1 MTQIPTRF
9 EISKLSQH
17 EKVMLFVEKFGVEL
31 KDTKQK
37 RLLLFKLLLEEV
49 FELAL
54 SLGLSKEDFEDAVHA
69 QKIWSLEQ
77 GEFIDLGLRH
87 AKIGTLDAI
96 ADMRYYEEQLL
107 KMLGVDALIDEA
119 MTEVTYS
126 NLTKLGDDG
135 NPVISDGSDGNPVGK
150 IIKSKNYKKPDI
162 AYIVDSAGFR
172 EF

>member
-54 SLGLSKEDFEDAVHA
+54 SLGISKEDFEEAVSE
-69 QKIWSLEQ
+69 QKIWSLDQE
-77 GEFIDLGLRH
+77 EFIFYLR
-87 AKIGTLDAI
+87 K
-96 ADMRYYEEQLL
+96 
-107 KMLGVDALIDEA
+107 
-119 MTEVTYS
+119 
-126 NLTKLGDDG
+126 
-135 NPVISDGSDGNPVGK
+135 
-150 IIKSKNYKKPDI
+150 
-162 AYIVDSAGFR
+162 
-172 EF
+172 